1 MEWTLT
7 EQGIVLHTAQF
18 GAAARDRLEM
28 MCLAEQAQECGD
40 AVLIL
45 HDTLAALS
53 DEDCRL
59 FGLPERNPY
68 HIAVYAEGDL
78 GHADLRYRI
87 NVLRPDG
94 TVFVNPVF
102 QGALLTIDSTQI
114 YRMSSAEYR
123 LVRRAE
129 ESNQTIGDVGR
140 TELAAFN
147 CLNLAEIQQCART
160 AQARLEE
167 TLSERNNR
175 IIVPEQLDVQ
185 IAEDGSIAPVLLA
198 RNDSGKTTPVDSE
211 TFAALF
217 GRQRRV
223 SSLYRG
229 NDEQRTRYV
238 CRPAVQDGLAQ
249 IKAVGKVRRE
259 DVKRFRT
266 QPRELFADAVFSF
279 DSQDNDAGK
288 EAYSITEDVGEL
300 ADDWL
305 AEEGQFVDD
314 AYSDRVTGLAAI
326 HKGTYYGSGH
336 RTDWIAD
343 EGEAEAAEVL
353 SDAADSLEEAERSVS
368 DDENM
373 KDDVREDTAP
383 LDLDTEAFD
392 DVPVPSQTADEKSQP
407 IALQALDI
415 KANFDIV
422 DYAPTME
429 QRTGALEATA
439 LNADVKLLDYQSA
452 GVAWMFEAWQRGYK
466 GVLLADDM
474 GLGKTLQTLAF
485 AAQLRKGTSDNAD
498 AQKPMLIVAPI
509 ALLKNW
515 QNEYRK
521 FIADGVFRD
530 VMPLHGRS
538 LRDYETGEGTP
549 NGKKKLE
556 IRLPVGAIALTT
568 YETLRDYQFSFA
580 EVNWGIIVVDEAQKM
595 KNPSTGVTKAIKAM
609 KYDYA
614 VCLSGTP
621 VENSWVDLWS
631 IMDFVQP
638 GQLGVLKEFHN
649 RYIVPLRQMS
659 DAPHEIEALGKHL
672 KDALNPLFMRRMKR
686 DNLEGL
692 PKKTVCP
699 RPAQMPSYQKERY
712 RTVIDA
718 GRRGELHPLVMLA
731 RLRNI
736 SLHPDLGIK
745 SPAAFYETEVE
756 TVIGQSARLIELF
769 AILEDVRRRAEKA
782 LIFLV
787 SKDMQLILKH
797 LLQERFGIR
806 VHPPVN
812 GDMNGTARQKIVDQ
826 FNDSVGF
833 NVLIL
838 SPEAAGVGFTITA
851 ANHVIHLSRTWNPAK
866 EDQATDRVYRIGQEK
881 EVFVYLPMACHT
893 DFGTGGSFDEK
904 LDELLAYKRRLSAN
918 VLFPTTDTS
927 KDGLDLAEK
936 LTAEKEACG
945 QNYYWSMEDVD
956 TVKGDVFECLVAD
969 LYRGMEQYTV
979 ERTPHSHDNGADV
992 VAVEDGGRHGLLIQC
1007 KHAEDARKTIGK
1019 DAVQEIRTAVSYYE
1033 KKYGGVS
1040 FTPVALTNASHFSEG
1055 ARALASANGVTLIE
1069 RYELGELLK
1078 KYPLV
1083 RRY

>member
-7 EQGIVLHTAQF
+7 EQGIVLQTAACN
-18 GAAARDRLEM
+18 AAVRDRLEM
-28 MCLAEQAQECGD
+28 MCLAEQAQDCGG
-40 AVLIL
+40 AVLIP
-45 HDTLAALS
+45 HDVLAALP
-53 DEDCRL
+53 DEDGGL

-68 HIAVYAEGDL
+68 HIAVYADGDL

-94 TVFVNPVF
+94 AIFVNPVF
-102 QGALLTIDSTQI
+102 QGALLTIDSTQT

-123 LVRRAE
+123 LVRTAE
-129 ESNQTIGDVGR
+129 ESNRMIGGVER
-140 TELAAFN
+140 AELTAFN
-147 CLNLAEIQQCART
+147 CLNLAEIQHCART

-185 IAEDGSIAPVLLA
+185 IAEDGSVAPVLLT
-198 RNDSGKTTPVDSE
+198 RDDSGRSTPVDTE

-223 SSLYRG
+223 SALYRG

-238 CRPAVQDGLAQ
+238 CRPAVQDGLTQ
-249 IKAVGKVRRE
+249 IKAVSKVRRE
-259 DVKRFRT
+259 DVERFRA
-266 QPRELFADAVFSF
+266 QPRELFAGEVFSF
-279 DSQDNDAGK
+279 AINEGDAGAEERCSAEDN
-288 EAYSITEDVGEL
+288 EASDENWI
-300 ADDWL
+300 

-314 AYSDRVTGLAAI
+314 FYSDRVTGLATI
-326 HKGTYYGSGH
+326 QKGVYYGSGH
-336 RTDWIAD
+336 RTDWLAD
-343 EGEAEAAEVL
+343 EGEAEAGEIL
-353 SDAADSLEEAERSVS
+353 SDSVEEAECSPS
-368 DDENM
+368 AAENM
-373 KDDVREDTAP
+373 MDAVREDTAP
-383 LDLDTEAFD
+383 LELDTEVFD
-392 DVPVPSQTADEKSQP
+392 DAPVPPQTADERPQP

-429 QRTGALEATA
+429 RRSGALAADA
-439 LNADVKLLDYQSA
+439 LNAEVKLLDYQNA

-485 AAQLRKGTSDNAD
+485 AAQLRKGVPADAD
-498 AQKPMLIVAPI
+498 AQKPILIVAPI

-530 VMPLHGRS
+530 IMPLHGSS
-538 LRDYETGEGTP
+538 LRDYETGESTP

-556 IRLPVGAIALTT
+556 IRLHADAIALTT

-638 GQLGVLKEFHN
+638 GQLGVLKEFRD
-649 RYIVPLRQMS
+649 RYIAPLRQMS
-659 DAPHEIEALGKHL
+659 DAPHEIETLGKHL
-672 KDALNPLFMRRMKR
+672 KDALNPIFMRRMKR

-699 RPAQMPSYQKERY
+699 RPAQMPTYQKERY
-712 RTVIDA
+712 QAVIGA
-718 GRRGELHPLVMLA
+718 GRRGEIQPLVMLA

-736 SLHPDLGIK
+736 SLHPDLGTK
-745 SPAAFYETEVE
+745 TPAAFYAMPVE
-756 TVIGQSARLIELF
+756 IVIGQSARLIELF
-769 AILEDVRRRAEKA
+769 AILEDVRSRGEKA

-797 LLQERFGIR
+797 LLQEKFGIR

-826 FNDSVGF
+826 FNAAVGF
-833 NVLIL
+833 GVLIL

-866 EDQATDRVYRIGQEK
+866 EDQATDRVYRIGQKK
-881 EVFVYLPMACHT
+881 EVFVYLPMACHA
-893 DFGTGGSFDEK
+893 DLGTGGSFDEK

-918 VLFPTTDTS
+918 VLFPTSDTS
-927 KDGLDLAEK
+927 KDGLELAQK
-936 LTAEKEACG
+936 LTTGKAMHT
-945 QNYYWSMEDVD
+945 QDYYWSMDDVD
-956 TVKGDVFECLVAD
+956 TVKGDVFEQLVAD
-969 LYRGMEQYTV
+969 LYRGMEIYQEVT
-979 ERTPHSHDNGADV
+979 RTPHSHDNGADV
-992 VAVEDGGRHGLLIQC
+992 VAIAEDGKHGLLIQC
-1007 KHAEDARKTIGK
+1007 KHVEDVRKTMEK
-1019 DAVQEIRTAVSYYE
+1019 RAVQEIAAAVSFYE
-1033 KKYGGVS
+1033 QAHRGVS
-1040 FTPVALTNASHFSEG
+1040 FTPVALTNAEHFSDG
-1055 ARALASANGVTLIE
+1055 AKALAAANGVNLIA
-1069 RYELGELLK
+1069 RHELNELLQD
-1078 KYPLV
+1078 YPLV
-1083 RRY
+1083 RSY

>member
-7 EQGIVLHTAQF
+7 EQGIVLQKAACN
-18 GAAARDRLEM
+18 AAARDRLEV
-28 MCLAEQAQECGD
+28 MCFAERAQDRGD
-40 AVLIL
+40 TVLIP
-45 HDTLAALS
+45 HDVLAALS
-53 DEDCRL
+53 DEEGGL
-59 FGLPERNPY
+59 FGLPEPNPY
-68 HIAVYAEGDL
+68 YIAVYADGDL

-94 TVFVNPVF
+94 TIFVNPVF

-123 LVRRAE
+123 LVRTAE
-129 ESNQTIGDVGR
+129 ESNRMIGGVER

-147 CLNLAEIQQCART
+147 CLNLAEIQHCARV

-185 IAEDGSIAPVLLA
+185 IAEDGNVAPVLLA
-198 RNDSGKTTPVDSE
+198 RDDSGRSTPVDTE

-223 SSLYRG
+223 SALYRG

-238 CRPAVQDGLAQ
+238 CRPAVQDGLTQ
-249 IKAVGKVRRE
+249 IKAVSKVRRE
-259 DVKRFRT
+259 DVERFRT
-266 QPRELFADAVFSF
+266 QPRELFAGEVFSF
-279 DSQDNDAGK
+279 AINEGDAGGEERCSAEDN
-288 EAYSITEDVGEL
+288 EASDENWI
-300 ADDWL
+300 

-314 AYSDRVTGLAAI
+314 SYSDRVTGLATI
-326 HKGTYYGSGH
+326 QKGVYYGSGH
-336 RTDWIAD
+336 RTDWLAD
-343 EGEAEAAEVL
+343 EGKAEADEIL
-353 SDAADSLEEAERSVS
+353 SVATDSVEEAECSPS
-368 DDENM
+368 AAENM
-373 KDDVREDTAP
+373 TDAVREDTAP
-383 LDLDTEAFD
+383 LELDTEVFD
-392 DVPVPSQTADEKSQP
+392 DAPVPPQTADERPQP

-422 DYAPTME
+422 DYAPMME
-429 QRTGALEATA
+429 RRSGALAADA
-439 LNADVKLLDYQSA
+439 LNAEVKLLDYQNA

-485 AAQLRKGTSDNAD
+485 AAQLRKGMPVSAD
-498 AQKPMLIVAPI
+498 AQKPILIVAPI

-530 VMPLHGRS
+530 IMPLHGSS
-538 LRDYETGEGTP
+538 LRNYETGESTP

-556 IRLPVGAIALTT
+556 IRLHADAIALTT

-638 GQLGVLKEFHN
+638 GQLRVLKKFRD
-649 RYIVPLRQMS
+649 RYIAPLRQMS
-659 DAPHEIEALGKHL
+659 DAPHEIETLGKHL

-699 RPAQMPSYQKERY
+699 RPAQMPTYQKDRY
-712 RTVIDA
+712 QAVIDA
-718 GRRGELHPLVMLA
+718 GRRGEIQPLVMLA

-736 SLHPDLGIK
+736 SLHPDLGTK
-745 SPAAFYETEVE
+745 NPAAFYAMPTETI
-756 TVIGQSARLIELF
+756 IGQSARLIELF
-769 AILEDVRRRAEKA
+769 AILEDVRSRGEKA
-782 LIFLV
+782 LVFLV
-787 SKDMQLILKH
+787 SKDMQLILRH
-797 LLQERFGIR
+797 LLQEKFGIR
-806 VHPPVN
+806 VYPPVN
-812 GDMNGTARQKIVDQ
+812 GDMNGTARQRIVDQ
-826 FNDSVGF
+826 FNASVGF
-833 NVLIL
+833 GVLIL

-881 EVFVYLPMACHT
+881 EVFVYLPMACHV
-893 DFGTGGSFDEK
+893 DLGKGGSFDEK

-918 VLFPTTDTS
+918 VLFPTSDTS
-927 KDGLDLAEK
+927 KDGLELAQK
-936 LTAEKEACG
+936 LTTGRAVRAQDC
-945 QNYYWSMEDVD
+945 YWRIEDVD
-956 TVKGDVFECLVAD
+956 SVKGDVFEQLVAD
-969 LYRGMEQYTV
+969 LYRGMEIYQVT
-979 ERTPHSHDNGADV
+979 RTPLSHDNGADV
-992 VAVEDGGRHGLLIQC
+992 VAIAEDGKHGLLIQC
-1007 KHAEDARKTIGK
+1007 KHVEDFRKTMEK
-1019 DAVQEIRTAVSYYE
+1019 RAVQEIAAAVSF
-1033 KKYGGVS
+1033 YGQEYRGVS
-1040 FTPVALTNASHFSEG
+1040 FTPVALTNAVSFSDG
-1055 ARALASANGVTLIE
+1055 AKKLAAANGVMLMA
-1069 RYELGELLK
+1069 RYELGDLLK

-1083 RRY
+1083 RNY